1 MLYVIDTTLE
11 FYYVLLYD
19 ILHHNI
25 RNHSNKEIVLHIV
38 CIGFQ
43 TIHVSDRI
51 ICLLLPTSGSA
62 SFHSILSLNRILYLY
77 LYNLNILS
85 RIFEKKLS
93 VCTAAGLFLYCC
105 NKTWQKKQSNKNNI
119 RFSWQMNNLSQ

>member
-1 MLYVIDTTLE
+1 MRSLESCLCKPYVLDTTLE
-11 FYYVLLYD
+11 FFYVLLYD
-19 ILHHNI
+19 ILHDTI

-77 LYNLNILS
+77 LCNLNILS
-85 RIFEKKLS
+85 RTFEKKLS
-93 VCTAAGLFLYCC
+93 VCTAAGLFCIAVGKC
-105 NKTWQKKQSNKNNI
+105 DRKDNQI
-119 RFSWQMNNLSQ
+119 RTI

>member
-1 MLYVIDTTLE
+1 MRSLESCLCKPLEIYVVRDTTLE
-11 FYYVLLYD
+11 FFYVLLYD

-51 ICLLLPTSGSA
+51 ICLHLPTSGSA
-62 SFHSILSLNRILYLY
+62 SLHSILSLNRTLYL
-77 LYNLNILS
+77 LS
-85 RIFEKKLS
+85 LESEYFVKLLRKS
-93 VCTAAGLFLYCC
+93 FLCVQQRD
-105 NKTWQKKQSNKNNI
+105 N
-119 RFSWQMNNLSQ
+119 FFVLL

>member
-1 MLYVIDTTLE
+1 MRSLESCLCKPLEIYVVRECDTDISYQYHVLDTTLE
-11 FYYVLLYD
+11 FFYVLLYD

-51 ICLLLPTSGSA
+51 ICLHLPTSGSA
-62 SFHSILSLNRILYLY
+62 SLHSILSLNRTLYL
-77 LYNLNILS
+77 LS
-85 RIFEKKLS
+85 L
-93 VCTAAGLFLYCC
+93 
-105 NKTWQKKQSNKNNI
+105 
-119 RFSWQMNNLSQ
+119 